1 MEDGQ
6 NGPDIQTVLQHVMR
20 VLSQEL
26 ASAKV
31 QLRQVGDQNVTE
43 ILPKPPAA
51 FSKNVSNSYWNR
63 IFPSD
68 VCNYAYYDQGSNVFI
83 QSNSTLRLRNLY

>member
-6 NGPDIQTVLQHVMR
+6 NGPDLQIVLQHVMR
-20 VLSQEL
+20 VPSQEL

-31 QLRQVGDQNVTE
+31 QLRQAGDQTVTE
-43 ILPKPPAA
+43 ILPKPRGA

-68 VCNYAYYDQGSNVFI
+68 YYYDQDSNVFI
-83 QSNSTLRLRNLY
+83 QSNFTLRLRNLC

>member
-6 NGPDIQTVLQHVMR
+6 NGPDIQIVLQHVMR

-31 QLRQVGDQNVTE
+31 QLRQAGDQTVTE
-43 ILPKPPAA
+43 ILPKPRAA

-63 IFPSD
+63 TFPSD
-68 VCNYAYYDQGSNVFI
+68 YCNYAYYDQDSNVFI
-83 QSNSTLRLRNLY
+83 QSNFTLRLRNLC

>member
-6 NGPDIQTVLQHVMR
+6 SGPDIQIVLQHVMR

-31 QLRQVGDQNVTE
+31 QLRQAGDQTVTK
-43 ILPKPPAA
+43 ILPKPRGA

-68 VCNYAYYDQGSNVFI
+68 YYAYYDQDSNVV
-83 QSNSTLRLRNLY
+83 QSNFTLRLRSLC